1 VWGEQRSYTQAHAV
15 LHKSRHSCNADTH
28 GCNTPPCAQALAE
41 LEQLCGAPPADGE
54 EWAGRGECV
63 VCMAA
68 PRGTRL
74 RPCCHALL
82 CAPCAAELVRRG
94 DGCPAC
100 RAAVERFEEG
110 AFDATFAPA

>member
-1 VWGEQRSYTQAHAV
+1 MHT
-15 LHKSRHSCNADTH
+15 HSCNAH
-28 GCNTPPCAQALAE
+28 KHCYNTPLCLQALSE
-41 LEQLCGAPPADGE
+41 LEQLCGAPPVDGG

-68 PRGTRL
+68 PRGARL

-82 CAPCAAELVRRG
+82 CAPCAADLVRRG